1 MAAMTSVE
9 NNNRE
14 MQIQGSEIRELQES
28 NRRMETALLD
38 LMNDEQKAEWMFNKR
53 KANTDRETQAL
64 VDELNVLLQRLFV
77 AFMNNH
83 KLILVGDVESIEK
96 DLLSIPDVGQSIV
109 DQVFAENSA
118 SFLHLA
124 PDTENKGWKNGKY
137 LEMVALAESGD
148 ADAIRALEI
157 TNILNPMASLPD
169 ALDDSGVK
177 KFNYSNA
184 EEGIF
189 NGLSMD
195 VGFHHLGFLR
205 DNQLRDLLQ
214 QHSYGLIKWYGL
226 EVYGSSQQMVF
237 LTKWVA
243 VIDDDG
249 NKTMTR
255 ELGIYSFWVK
265 SDDTGFRRAILT
277 KFGSVRETIFDWS
290 AGDVGFPGVAGIYTL
305 LDDELSTYTN
315 GAWAVNMLY
324 TFLQSCIN

>member
-1 MAAMTSVE
+1 MAME
-9 NNNRE
+9 NNRE
-14 MQIQGSEIRELQES
+14 IQIRGSEIRELQDS

-53 KANTDRETQAL
+53 RANTDRETQAL
-64 VDELNVLLQRLFV
+64 VDELNVLLKKLFV
-77 AFMNNH
+77 AFMTNH

-124 PDTENKGWKNGKY
+124 PDTENKDWKNDKY

-169 ALDDSGVK
+169 ALDDSGAK
-177 KFNYSNA
+177 NFNYSNP

-195 VGFHHLGFLR
+195 VGVHHLGFLR
-205 DNQLRDLLQ
+205 HNKVRDLLQ
-214 QHSYGLIKWYGL
+214 FHSYGLIKWYGL
-226 EVYGSSQQMVF
+226 EVYGSSQRMVF

-249 NKTMTR
+249 NQTMTR

-265 SDDTGFRRAILT
+265 ADDTGFRRAILT
-277 KFGSVRETIFDWS
+277 NLSTRETIFDWS
-290 AGDVGFPGVAGIYTL
+290 VGDVGFEGVTWIYTL